1 VKPLVDFTTYT
12 VQPQRYYVGRPTRVL
27 LLFIVPT
34 PLLDNYLT
42 HCALGPL
49 EKEEEC
55 LLRSMKLG
63 YRRACEDGVVRT
75 TELPLADRFRRFGQ
89 TLAGHSRM

>member
-1 VKPLVDFTTYT
+1 MSVGPPASCYCLSF
-12 VQPQRYYVGRPTRVL
+12 QPT
-27 LLFIVPT
+27 
-34 PLLDNYLT
+34 LLDNYLT